1 MINVFSY
8 RSLRVFKI
16 PFPDIF
22 LSKLNHCHVISQ
34 PLYFLCSSVERLHHI
49 FWNSVSPHFLTPVC
63 YLFMLPNGPPLPE
76 LQQTHDPTLW
86 HQDWIAQI
94 EHVFSI
100 HAPQAA

>member
-1 MINVFSY
+1 
-8 RSLRVFKI
+8 
-16 PFPDIF
+16 
-22 LSKLNHCHVISQ
+22 
-34 PLYFLCSSVERLHHI
+34 
-49 FWNSVSPHFLTPVC
+49 
-63 YLFMLPNGPPLPE
+63 MLPNGPPLPE